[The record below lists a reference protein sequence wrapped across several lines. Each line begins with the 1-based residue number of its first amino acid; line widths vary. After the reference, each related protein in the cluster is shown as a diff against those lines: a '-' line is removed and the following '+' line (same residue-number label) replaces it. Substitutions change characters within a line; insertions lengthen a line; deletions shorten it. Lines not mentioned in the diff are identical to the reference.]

1 MRVQVIFSGLLY
13 TVYGSFT
20 FYGEFK
26 LIMHRFHFLIFC
38 FVYSFLLF
46 LSRILSCIFQE
57 TFQYYISDK
66 QEMQREAILQVNF
79 FISYSCVQIE
89 ENENYLMRIKFFTVY
104 LKEV

>member
-1 MRVQVIFSGLLY
+1 MIFSGLLY

-20 FYGEFK
+20 FYGELR

-66 QEMQREAILQVNF
+66 QEMQREAILQVIF

-89 ENENYLMRIKFFTVY
+89 ENENYLMRIKSFTVY
-104 LKEV
+104 LQEV